1 MLVTSVG
8 LELSMGRVGDAFNT
22 AMMEA
27 FCARMQVELLNRER
41 WRTPLE
47 LANPIFEYVE
57 VFHR

>member
-1 MLVTSVG
+1 
-8 LELSMGRVGDAFNT
+8 MGRVGDAFNT